1 MAALTIGILGGYG
14 TTGRRITRLLLEHTS
29 AHLVIAGRHILRARE
44 TAREWNAR
52 FGAERVCATYAH
64 AADPDSVRRAFE
76 GVQLLIV
83 ASPTGRL
90 ARETATAALQIGC
103 DWLDIQ
109 FYTPKL
115 KVLSELSSEI
125 EQAGRCFITDAGL
138 HPGLPAQLVR
148 HAASRYDK
156 LEVANVFAMVNPQ
169 GGFPLTPSLYEF
181 CRELMRFQA
190 GTYRDSM
197 WRFSSGLGLGEMR
210 QATFGFG
217 FGAQSCIPM
226 MLEEMRALPD
236 LIPNLQETGFYI
248 AGFNWFT
255 DWVAMPLLLLAGK
268 AVPPLWVKPA
278 AWMLHWATRL
288 FAAPPFGAIIRLQA
302 CGSVSGQRQN
312 LMVECFHPDPSY
324 FTAAA
329 AVAGVLQYL
338 QGRRE
343 KGVWLAGHLFDPAQ
357 TLSDLQRMGVHLAS
371 EQFPFQ
377 GTCPFCKR

>member
-1 MAALTIGILGGYG
+1 MAAPTIGILGGYG
-14 TTGRRITRLLLEHTS
+14 NIGRRIVTLLLEQTN

-44 TAREWNAR
+44 AARDWNAR
-52 FGAERVCATYAH
+52 YGAERVCATYAH
-64 AADPDSVRRAFE
+64 AADADSVRRAFE
-76 GVQLLIV
+76 GVQLLVV
-83 ASPTGRL
+83 ASPTGRF
-90 ARETATAALQIGC
+90 ARDTATAALQICC

-115 KVLSELSSEI
+115 RALSDLSSEI
-125 EQAGRCFITDAGL
+125 ARAGRCFITDAGL

-148 HAASRYDK
+148 YAVSCFDTLEAAS
-156 LEVANVFAMVNPQ
+156 VFAVVNPA
-169 GGFPLTPSLYEF
+169 GGFPRTPSLYEF

-190 GTYRDSM
+190 GTYRDGV
-197 WRFSSGLGLGEMR
+197 WRFSSGLGLGEIR

-217 FGAQSCIPM
+217 FGARSCMPM

-268 AVPPLWVKPA
+268 VLPTLWVKPA

-288 FAAPPFGAIIRLQA
+288 FATPPFGAIIRLQA
-302 CGSVSGQRQN
+302 CGSLAGQRQN
-312 LMVECFHPDPSY
+312 LMVECFHPDPFS

-343 KGVWLAGHLFDPAQ
+343 KGVWLAGHLLDPAQ
-357 TLSDLQRMGVHLAS
+357 TLSDLQRMGVHIVS
-371 EQFPFQ
+371 EQSALQ